1 MGKLCFHVSNVVMS
15 SCIFSILFSMI
26 LDFVVI
32 DFSHSFI
39 LNKLKTVEAARF
51 LLWVFNALKKIKL
64 PCYDVWLVTGET
76 IPGFR
81 NFVDYKHLIHA
92 KSKYKFKML
101 QELQKEKSE
110 LFG

>member
-1 MGKLCFHVSNVVMS
+1 MV
-15 SCIFSILFSMI
+15 
-26 LDFVVI
+26 LDFVII
-32 DFSHSFI
+32 DLLHSFI
-39 LNKLKTVEAARF
+39 LNKLKSVEAAKF
-51 LLWVFNALKKIKL
+51 LLWAFNGLKKIKL

-76 IPGFR
+76 TPGFR

-101 QELQKEKSE
+101 QELQQDKSD